1 MRWVETPLSG
11 ADSTPAAWRA
21 GGELLNGGGW
31 VDHSWGSHK
40 TYNYSWR
47 NSSARQA
54 AQLMKSYRDGAF
66 GRGLIYFVDPLTY
79 DTNVL
84 PAQWAAPS
92 INVANEG
99 SIQFKTAQPVSVE
112 TYAGEHLDLPVMAA
126 RWAFEG
132 AVAERTH
139 KVYIPIPEGYELML
153 GGFWDGY
160 GAYPAYQVHLENGNM
175 SPVINNVEKMDPSGQ
190 NVVPR
195 QGIVGRGIE
204 LFFERE
210 AVAGGWL
217 EIQAL
222 IGRLSKIRSTDP
234 LEFYRDDLEEIS
246 RNLFTNPN
254 MRKGTQVVEVAR
266 NFYSRNPGIR
276 PDYTRNGTS
285 YWNGATGT
293 GVVSY
298 PESAWS
304 SSGSAFRYTWTNDDP
319 QSANIGPAVS
329 GLNLIQGADLVTIVW
344 KTQVSHTATAPGGIT
359 SNPAEVT
366 DTVLDTSPPVT
377 QEPGVTY
384 THWVTVNSSDFPV
397 GTQIRQQYYK
407 PDAPDAWM
415 EVSEF
420 DCYPG
425 MYDPNREWFDGD
437 LLGSD
442 TNSTKWAGTNGAS
455 QSVMEA
461 WMPRGITVANG
472 VGYLTSEGFEFTPKP
487 DLPAT
492 ITPATFL
499 DSDTSYTIVME
510 ARVDGSATINGEEFE
525 DMGWTTLAFPII
537 QSSGTRATYPIPV
550 ITGSSAKITIRKMGI
565 LAGIGEVE
573 VFSGD
578 DDGYYEWDGAE
589 NNSESV
595 KLKRHLKHEVYG
607 PWVGGQGH
615 SGCRFDGE
623 PTYIEY
629 TGVNGGQVGYA
640 ATFRE
645 VGSWE
650 YV

>member
-1 MRWVETPLSG
+1 MANCKLWIGTKNRMRWVETPLSG

-66 GRGLIYFVDPLTY
+66 GRGLIYFVDPLIY

-99 SIQFKTAQPVSVE
+99 SIQFKTANPVSVE

-132 AVAERTH
+132 VVADRTH

-175 SPVINNVEKMDPSGQ
+175 SPVINSVERMDPTGQ

-222 IGRLSKIRSTDP
+222 IGRLSKIRTTDP
-234 LEFYRDDLEEIS
+234 PEFYRDDLEEIS

-254 MRKGTQVVEVAR
+254 LVKGAETVEVAR
-266 NFYSRNPGIR
+266 NLLRGFSAPWTTVGADWTNIDPKTAKLTITGNPTSNLFYPPSAALPGGS
-276 PDYTRNGTS
+276 TLSAGFQVTN
-285 YWNGATGT
+285 NGAGPIALRTRVYDGIT
-293 GVVSY
+293 YHNDTISVVIIPPGDTQVVS
-298 PESAWS
+298 A
-304 SSGSAFRYTWTNDDP
+304 TN
-319 QSANIGPAVS
+319 
-329 GLNLIQGADLVTIVW
+329 VTIDA
-344 KTQVSHTATAPGGIT
+344 TATYAQPRLHAAPGVGGDLQIGDELLIT
-359 SNPAEVT
+359 EPYMFVYPA
-366 DTVLDTSPPVT
+366 D
-377 QEPGVTY
+377 
-384 THWVTVNSSDFPV
+384 SD
-397 GTQIRQQYYK
+397 Y
-407 PDAPDAWM
+407 
-415 EVSEF
+415 
-420 DCYPG
+420 
-425 MYDPNREWFDGD
+425 FDGD
-437 LLGSD
+437 TPDSEFI
-442 TNSTKWAGTNGAS
+442 SYRWAGATNDS

-472 VGYLTSEGFEFTPKP
+472 VGYLTSEGFEFTPEP

-525 DMGWTTLAFPII
+525 DTGWTTLAFPII

-565 LAGIGEVE
+565 LEGIGEVE

-578 DDGYYEWDGAE
+578 DDGYYEWVGAE

>member
-1 MRWVETPLSG
+1 MANCKLWFGSKNRMRWVETPLSG

-40 TYNYSWR
+40 VYNYSWR
-47 NSSARQA
+47 DSSARQA

-66 GRGLIYFVDPLTY
+66 GRGLIYFVDPLIY

-234 LEFYRDDLEEIS
+234 IEFYRDDLEEIS

-254 MRKGTQVVEVAR
+254 MRKGTQVVELAR
-266 NFYSRNPGIR
+266 NM
-276 PDYTRNGTS
+276 DQ
-285 YWNGATGT
+285 TGT
-293 GVVSY
+293 TGDFNGDTLDS
-298 PESAWS
+298 EW
-304 SSGSAFRYTWTNDDP
+304 
-319 QSANIGPAVS
+319 
-329 GLNLIQGADLVTIVW
+329 
-344 KTQVSHTATAPGGIT
+344 IT
-359 SNPAEVT
+359 
-366 DTVLDTSPPVT
+366 
-377 QEPGVTY
+377 Y
-384 THWVTVNSSDFPV
+384 
-397 GTQIRQQYYK
+397 R
-407 PDAPDAWM
+407 
-415 EVSEF
+415 
-420 DCYPG
+420 
-425 MYDPNREWFDGD
+425 
-437 LLGSD
+437 
-442 TNSTKWAGTNGAS
+442 WAGEAGNS
-455 QSVMEA
+455 QSVMEG
-461 WMPRGITVANG
+461 WLPRGITVVNG
-472 VGYLTSEGFEFTPKP
+472 VGYLTGEGFEFTPEP
-487 DLPAT
+487 DTPAT

-499 DSDTSYTIVME
+499 NSDTSYTIVME

-525 DMGWTTLAFPII
+525 DIGWTTLAFPVI
-537 QSSGTRATYPIPV
+537 QLSGTRATYPIPV

-565 LAGIGEVE
+565 LEGIGEVE
-573 VFSGD
+573 AFSGD
-578 DDGYYEWDGAE
+578 DDGYYEWVGAE